1 VSELDGAVAWAA
13 GEVRDGRAL
22 HRLVADL
29 DAEQRE
35 ALRRVALVVLRPH
48 ALEAGVGA
56 AVVRHL
62 AEDLGAWPVA
72 LRVLARPD
80 PALVGALYSRQPKVP
95 RGRMWLQQAAFASG
109 PAAALLVVC
118 DEPREPSLTRW
129 LYERKGPTST
139 LTAAADSLRE
149 RFGRA
154 SSLHAVLH
162 VPDDLRALA
171 LEASLLFDWPT
182 ICGAGHVLPMGLE
195 HVEELVALEP
205 LPGRLV
211 FQAVL
216 KVKRRILAA
225 VAVAGEAALVA
236 TLWELTTRAD
246 RELEGESYLVQRE
259 LMQAFAAD
267 ERAALLRAVEQLALR
282 REPPPTMVEWAR
294 DAVGPP
300 TVKELLAASWFL
312 SGHEAYGGDGGERL
326 FAVLERGGVALSDA
340 QRALLA
346 VGLANDLNPA
356 ARVDGERL
364 WPLGE
369 DPAA

>member
-1 VSELDGAVAWAA
+1 VTDLDGAVAWAA

-22 HRLVADL
+22 HRLVAAL

-48 ALEAGVGA
+48 ALQAGVGA

-72 LRVLARPD
+72 LRVLSRPD
-80 PALVGALYSRQPKVP
+80 PALVGALYSRQPKIP

-118 DEPREPSLTRW
+118 DEPRDPSLTQW

-139 LTAAADSLRE
+139 LVAADDSLRE

-162 VPDDLRALA
+162 VPDDLRALV
-171 LEASLLFDWPT
+171 LEASLLFDWAT
-182 ICGAGHVLPMGLE
+182 ISGAGGVLPIGLE
-195 HVEELVALEP
+195 HVEELVGLEP
-205 LPGRLV
+205 RPDRLV
-211 FQAVL
+211 FQAVM

-225 VAVAGEAALVA
+225 VALAGEQALVE

-246 RELEGESYLVQRE
+246 RDLDGQPYLVQRE
-259 LMQAFAAD
+259 LMRTFAAD

-294 DAVGPP
+294 DALGSP
-300 TVKELLAASWFL
+300 TVRELLGASWFL
-312 SGHEAYGGDGGERL
+312 SGHEAYGGDGGERI
-326 FAVLERGGVALSDA
+326 FGVLERGGVALSDP

-346 VGLANDLNPA
+346 VALASDLNPA
-356 ARVDGERL
+356 ARVEGERL